1 MTQNTQLPL
10 LPVSQAVADPHTQGD
25 RERQYQLAAAELM
38 PPFFYGVT
46 FQKILHSSSGLA
58 LKSERVHKSV
68 LRQREIKLPAT
79 PESLPLRKT
88 STCHTHTHTQAHDR
102 H

>member
-10 LPVSQAVADPHTQGD
+10 LPVSQAMADPHTQGD
-25 RERQYQLAAAELM
+25 REHQYQLAAAEFM
-38 PPFFYGVT
+38 PPFFIELL
-46 FQKILHSSSGLA
+46 FKKSSSNLA
-58 LKSERVHKSV
+58 LKPERVHKSV

-79 PESLPLRKT
+79 PESLPLRET
-88 STCHTHTHTQAHDR
+88 STCHTHTLTQAHDR